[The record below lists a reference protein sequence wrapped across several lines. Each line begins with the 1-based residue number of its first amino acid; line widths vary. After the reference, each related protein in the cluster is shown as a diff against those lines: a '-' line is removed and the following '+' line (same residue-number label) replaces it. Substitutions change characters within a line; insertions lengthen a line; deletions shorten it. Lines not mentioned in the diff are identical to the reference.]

1 MEEQPKTGLDVNMG
15 FFPLAWFL
23 FFCTPTVVVDGEP
36 HRRSW
41 GTHFFEL
48 EPGRHTIK
56 IFFRYLH
63 MAECGANSID
73 LTVEE
78 GKISR
83 IKYYMPPWM
92 LAKGS
97 IKEL

>member
-1 MEEQPKTGLDVNMG
+1 MQGQPKTGLEVTMG
-15 FFPLAWFL
+15 FFPLAFL
-23 FFCTPTVVVDGEP
+23 LFLCTPTIVLDGEAN
-36 HRRSW
+36 RGSW

-56 IFFRYLH
+56 IFFRYLT

-73 LTVEE
+73 VIVEE

-92 LAKGS
+92 FAKGS